1 MGREETMT
9 LIFLAFAAAML
20 WGVKFHKEGCDGA
33 YLSVEKGRSFR
44 GILALTV
51 MCHHLAERTGDSS
64 PFHIFAFVGFLPVA
78 YFFFLSGY
86 GLQKS
91 YARKPGYRPNILKK
105 RIPSVLIPYLGM
117 TALYWL
123 FSGPYSAGE
132 VLLAAVRGDPIVSFG
147 WYVQF
152 ILLVYLGFYLATGL
166 YRGNQLRGVAWN
178 ALFLVLCLLVFRAL
192 NYEFVWFNSCVTYP
206 LGILWA
212 MTEERCLPW
221 IRRHYWPVT
230 AATTAGF
237 GGAFL
242 AAMLFVD
249 TAAAIPLYWAA
260 GILFTAVCLLLQM
273 KVTFRNRFL
282 LAMGDCSMELYMIH
296 GFFLQLYRGNH
307 IYLENPALWSA
318 AVVASSCLG
327 AWGLHKLFGMLLKGK
342 KKAAVS

>member
-1 MGREETMT
+1 MT

-20 WGVKFHKEGCDGA
+20 WGVKFHKEGGDGA

-123 FSGPYSAGE
+123 LSALEGQPYTPVQVLTAFAKGE
-132 VLLAAVRGDPIVSFG
+132 PIVTFA
-147 WYVQF
+147 WYIQF
-152 ILLVYLGFYLATGL
+152 ILLLYLGFWLTIGL
-166 YRGNQLRGVAWN
+166 YRGNQKRGVVWN
-178 ALFLVLCLLVFRAL
+178 VLFLGACLVLFKRLHYGF
-192 NYEFVWFNSCVTYP
+192 NWINSCITYP

-212 MTEERCLPW
+212 MGEDAWLPW
-221 IRRHYWPVT
+221 IRKHFWPIAAVT
-230 AATTAGF
+230 AVSF
-237 GGAFL
+237 CGAFL